1 MEVAGKIA
9 KRLAYGLNFH
19 PKKAINSGIEATVDT
34 SEDQLL
40 NFKVPLD

>member
-9 KRLAYGLNFH
+9 ERLAYGLNFH
-19 PKKAINSGIEATVDT
+19 PKKVVNSGTEATADT

>member
-1 MEVAGKIA
+1 MEVAGKFA
-9 KRLAYGLNFH
+9 VHLAYGLNFH
-19 PKKAINSGIEATVDT
+19 PKKAINSNTEAMVDT